1 MHRVL
6 AVSTAALAVLFVL
19 PLVALASSPIH
30 ATASG
35 TLLSH
40 TQTPIRSADGNL
52 TFSAVDIVVFSGDI
66 AGTATDT
73 YTFTVHP
80 DGSITGHGTETCA
93 ACTIGGRTGGYTE
106 AFNFTA
112 TANFA
117 SFAGR
122 FAVLSGTGGLAGLR
136 GEGTFQ
142 GAGFSETI
150 NLNYHFAP
158 GP

>member
-1 MHRVL
+1 V
-6 AVSTAALAVLFVL
+6 F
-19 PLVALASSPIH
+19 PLVALASPPIH
-30 ATASG
+30 TTASG

-52 TFSAVDIVVFSGDI
+52 TFSAVDIVAFSGGI
-66 AGTATDT
+66 TGTATDT
-73 YTFTVHP
+73 YTFIVHP
-80 DGSITGHGTETCA
+80 NGSITGHGIEACS

-106 AFNFTA
+106 NFRFTA

-117 SFAGR
+117 TFAGQ
-122 FAVLSGTGGLAGLR
+122 FALLSGSGGLAGLH

-150 NLNYHFAP
+150 NLNYHFEP
-158 GP
+158 PS

>member
-1 MHRVL
+1 V
-6 AVSTAALAVLFVL
+6 F
-19 PLVALASSPIH
+19 PLIALASSPIH

-52 TFSAVDIVVFSGDI
+52 TFSAVDIVTFSGGET
-66 AGTATDT
+66 GTATDT
-73 YTFTVHP
+73 YTFTAHP
-80 DGSITGHGTETCA
+80 DGSITGHGTETCS

-106 AFNFTA
+106 VFSFTA

-117 SFAGR
+117 TFAGQ
-122 FAVLSGTGGLAGLR
+122 FALVSGSGELAGLR

-142 GAGFSETI
+142 GAGFTETI
-150 NLNYHFAP
+150 NLNYHFEP
-158 GP
+158 TS